1 MNTIVDIFN
10 NELIYNN
17 NKINYVIDIENNI
30 WFKFLSLAKLL
41 NYKSRKD
48 TLRTLVSKD
57 NKLLLKNIKIIVKVK
72 EHPNTVYINE
82 KGIYNFLMKS
92 RMKSAKEFQQWL
104 INEVLPNLRKHGKY
118 EINKKIKQKL
128 KNLNKKIIKL
138 QKDNIKLKKDMTK
151 NKFPKGTHVYI
162 IEDNGKYKIGYTD
175 NLINRLQTYNTGRS
189 DKVEYVYYKKT
200 KCGKEVE
207 TCLKSMLNKYLYK
220 SNKEFYACNIDI
232 IIKKIL
238 KCIKYEKIYTN
249 HNNSVQ
255 HGGNINTNIID
266 NIIVYYKKKYE
277 YYKIIKDNMSNTII
291 NI

>member
-189 DKVEYVYYKKT
+189 DKV
-200 KCGKEVE
+200 
-207 TCLKSMLNKYLYK
+207 
-220 SNKEFYACNIDI
+220 
-232 IIKKIL
+232 
-238 KCIKYEKIYTN
+238 
-249 HNNSVQ
+249 
-255 HGGNINTNIID
+255 
-266 NIIVYYKKKYE
+266 
-277 YYKIIKDNMSNTII
+277 
-291 NI
+291 